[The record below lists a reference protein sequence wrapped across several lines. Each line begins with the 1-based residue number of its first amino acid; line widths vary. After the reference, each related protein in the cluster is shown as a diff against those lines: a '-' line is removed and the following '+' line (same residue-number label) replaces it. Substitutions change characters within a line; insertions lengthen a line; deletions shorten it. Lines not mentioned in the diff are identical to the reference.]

1 VGCAE
6 LRRVATGCAGLR
18 RVDGRH
24 GHMGV
29 GGGAVSRGGSVSLYR
44 KAWRELAPRQ
54 PSARPPVHPVARTV
68 ARPVARHRA
77 IAPLGLTAE
86 KAS

>member
-1 VGCAE
+1 
-6 LRRVATGCAGLR
+6 
-18 RVDGRH
+18 
-24 GHMGV
+24 MGV

-68 ARPVARHRA
+68 APPVARPVARHRA